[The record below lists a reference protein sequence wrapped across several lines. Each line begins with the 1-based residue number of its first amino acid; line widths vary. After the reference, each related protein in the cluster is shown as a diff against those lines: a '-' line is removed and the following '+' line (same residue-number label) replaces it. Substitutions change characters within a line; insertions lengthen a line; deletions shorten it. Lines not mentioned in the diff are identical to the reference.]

1 MITVNYTAQH
11 WKILEELRKKAIK
24 MIDPLTKN
32 HINAYVY
39 GSIARGDTH
48 PESDID
54 IYIPTPPAPSII
66 ETRIEQAGYTIQDR
80 EIIQA
85 TPTYAAKGYIYLDEK
100 RSFSFPLTDM
110 KTVEQE
116 FYMFAGRIST
126 RELEENIRTPG
137 IDKRL
142 MLIKPTIMGHIESH
156 IEGRESSIA
165 KLLNIQVQ
173 IINNRVRALQRRE
186 RTGRTGVY
194 IKTVLSPDESF
205 GDIYNQL
212 SRTRPALRR
221 RQRRK

>member
-1 MITVNYTAQH
+1 MITVNYTAKH
-11 WKILEELRKKAIK
+11 WKTLEELRKKTIK
-24 MIDPLTKN
+24 MLEPLTKN

-54 IYIPTPPAPSII
+54 IYIPVPPAPSII
-66 ETRIEQAGYTIQDR
+66 ETQIEQAGYTIHDR

-100 RSFSFPLTDM
+100 RGYSFPITDM

-116 FYMFAGRIST
+116 FYMFAGRISA
-126 RELEENIRTPG
+126 RELEEKIRTPG

-142 MLIKPTIMGHIESH
+142 MLIEPTIMGHNESH
-156 IEGRESSIA
+156 IEGREGSIA
-165 KLLNIQVQ
+165 KLLNIQVRT
-173 IINNRVRALQRRE
+173 INNRIRALQRRE

-194 IKTVLSPDESF
+194 IKTVLNPDESF
-205 GDIYNQL
+205 GDVYNQL